1 MISKKIKQKLLDGT
15 VIPAHPLA
23 LNEDKTLDENGQRA
37 LTRYYIEAGAG
48 GVAVGVHTTQ
58 FEIRDPEFNLYEKV
72 LGLAMEEI
80 ETAGITQDFIKVAGL
95 AGNTEQAVKE
105 AMFAADKGYDLGLL
119 SMGGLNDWSEE
130 ELLDRAGKVAAI
142 IPLFGFYLQPA
153 VGGRRLSYHFW
164 KAFAEIP
171 NVHAI
176 KIAPFDRYCTL
187 DVVRAVAAS
196 TRNDQIALYTGNDD
210 NIVADLLTNYKIQT
224 DQGVV
229 EKQIVGG
236 LLGHWSVWTKKA
248 VELFEQVQQDRKQG
262 HISSDLLI
270 AGQEVTDAN
279 AAFFDSA
286 NQFKG
291 SIAGINEVLSRQ
303 GLLKGNW
310 CLMDHERL
318 SPGQSEEIERIFSQ
332 YPHLSDDEFVS
343 ANVNRWRQG

>member
-1 MISKKIKQKLLDGT
+1 MIPQKIKQKLMDGT

-58 FEIRDPEFNLYEKV
+58 FEIRDPEINLYERV

-80 ETAGITQDFIKVAGL
+80 ETADVKHDFIKVAGL
-95 AGNTEQAVKE
+95 AGRTEQAVKE
-105 AMFAADKGYDLGLL
+105 AEFAAGKGYDLGLL

-130 ELLDRAGKVAAI
+130 ELLDRARKVADI

-153 VGGRRLSYHFW
+153 VGGRRLSYDFW

-210 NIVADLLTNYKIQT
+210 NIVADLLTNYKVQT

-248 VELFEQVQQDRKQG
+248 VDLFEQVQQDREQG
-262 HISSDLLI
+262 HISSELLI

-291 SIAGINEVLSRQ
+291 SIAGINEVLRRQ

-310 CLMDHERL
+310 CLMDHETL
-318 SPGQSEEIERIFSQ
+318 SPGQSEEIDRIFSQ
-332 YPHLSDDEFVS
+332 YPHLSDNEFVR
-343 ANVNRWRQG
+343 ANVNRWRQE